1 MPGLCF
7 NSETQR
13 SRIVIS
19 RGENMSA
26 SAQSI
31 YDKRWWTLLIL
42 STSLLVISLDNTIL
56 NVALPTIEREL
67 GASSGQL
74 QWVVDSY
81 TLVFAGLLLT
91 MGALGDRFSRRGALA
106 AGLFIFGAAS
116 LASAFATSAPMLIAT
131 RALMGVGGAL
141 IMPTTL
147 SILTNVFPAHE
158 RPKAIG
164 IWAAVAGIG
173 VGVGPAAGGF
183 LIEQFDW
190 AAVFLVNVP
199 IVIVALA
206 AIPKLVP
213 DSKDPEQARL
223 DPVGAVLS
231 TTGLGILTAAIIQ
244 APDWG
249 WTDGRILAGFGA
261 AAAILAGF
269 VIWELRTS
277 SPMLDVRLFR
287 IRRFTGA
294 SGAVTLVFFAL
305 FGAIYFLTQYL
316 QDVLDYT
323 PLQAGVRML
332 PIAGGL
338 IIGGPLS
345 AKLAGRF
352 GTRSIV
358 AVGLMVVAGA
368 LYLLSGAETDSG
380 YSLVATALVLMGFGM
395 GATMAPA
402 TESIMSSVPLNH
414 AGVGSAMNDTVR
426 MVGGTLGVA
435 ILGSLLSSSYG
446 AEMEPAVKSL
456 PDSAAGAASD
466 SVGHAGVVADQIGGS
481 AGHALDHA
489 AETAFTT
496 AMSSTLTV
504 AAATALV
511 GALLAL
517 VVLPG
522 QRRERAEKR
531 AFAIEPQPEAAAA

>member
-1 MPGLCF
+1 
-7 NSETQR
+7 
-13 SRIVIS
+13 
-19 RGENMSA
+19 MSA
-26 SAQSI
+26 TAQTI
-31 YDKRWWTLLIL
+31 HDRRWWTLLVL
-42 STSLLVISLDNTIL
+42 STALLVISLDNTIL

-67 GASSGQL
+67 DASSGQL
-74 QWVVDSY
+74 QWIVDSY

-106 AGLFIFGAAS
+106 AGLLIFGSAS
-116 LASAFATSAPMLIAT
+116 LASAFAESANMLIAS

-147 SILTNVFPAHE
+147 SILTNVFPAKE

-173 VGVGPAAGGF
+173 VGLGPATGGF
-183 LIEQFDW
+183 LLEHFDW
-190 AAVFLVNVP
+190 TAVFLVNVP
-199 IVIVALA
+199 IVAAALLA
-206 AIPKLVP
+206 MPKLVP
-213 DSKDPEQARL
+213 DSRDPKQPRL
-223 DPVGAVLS
+223 DPIGAALS
-231 TTGLGILTAAIIQ
+231 TVGLGLLTAAIIE
-244 APDWG
+244 APERG
-249 WTDGRILAGFGA
+249 WTNGLILGGFA
-261 AAAILAGF
+261 AAAVVLAGF
-269 VIWELRTS
+269 VAWELRTA

-294 SGAVTLVFFAL
+294 SAAIALVFFAL
-305 FGAIYFLTQYL
+305 FGAIFFLTQYL
-316 QDVLDYT
+316 QGVLDYT

-332 PIAGGL
+332 PVAAGL

-352 GTRSIV
+352 GTR
-358 AVGLMVVAGA
+358 AVVAIGLAVVAAA
-368 LYLLSGAETDSG
+368 LFLLSGAETDSG
-380 YSLVATALVLMGFGM
+380 YTLVASSLVLLGFGM

-402 TESIMSSVPLNH
+402 TESIMSSVPKGN

-426 MVGGTLGVA
+426 LVGGTLGVA

-446 AEMEPAVKSL
+446 ADMEPAVKSL
-456 PDSAAGAASD
+456 PQPAADAASD
-466 SVGHAGVVADQIGGS
+466 SLGHASVVADQIGGG
-481 AGHALDHA
+481 AGRALSSA

-496 AMSSTLTV
+496 AMSTTLTV
-504 AAATALV
+504 AAATALA

-522 QRRERAEKR
+522 QSREQAEKR
-531 AFAIEPQPEAAAA
+531 AFGMEPEPARA

>member
-1 MPGLCF
+1 MPA
-7 NSETQR
+7 TAQ
-13 SRIVIS
+13 IVHD
-19 RGENMSA
+19 R
-26 SAQSI
+26 
-31 YDKRWWTLLIL
+31 RWWTLAVL
-42 STSLLVISLDNTIL
+42 SIALLVISLDNTIL
-56 NVALPTIEREL
+56 NVALPTVEHEL
-67 GASSGQL
+67 DANSGQL
-74 QWVVDSY
+74 QWIVDSY

-91 MGALGDRFSRRGALA
+91 MGALGDRFTRRGALA
-106 AGLFIFGAAS
+106 AGLAIFGAAS
-116 LASAFATSAPMLIAT
+116 LASAFAGSAPLLIAT

-147 SILTNVFPAHE
+147 SILTNVFPAEE

-190 AAVFLVNVP
+190 TAVFLVNVP
-199 IVIVALA
+199 IVVAALL

-213 DSKDPEQARL
+213 DSRDPQQSRL
-223 DPVGAVLS
+223 DPLGAVLS
-231 TTGLGILTAAIIQ
+231 TAGLGILTAAIIE
-244 APDWG
+244 APERG
-249 WTDGRILAGFGA
+249 WTDGFILAGFGA
-261 AAAILAGF
+261 AAVVLAVF
-269 VIWELRTS
+269 VIWELRSS

-316 QDVLDYT
+316 QEVLDYT
-323 PLQAGVRML
+323 PLEAGVRML
-332 PIAGGL
+332 PIAAGL
-338 IIGGPLS
+338 IVGGPLS
-345 AKLAGRF
+345 AKLAGRL
-352 GTRSIV
+352 GTRP
-358 AVGLMVVAGA
+358 VVAAGLTVVAAA
-368 LYLLSGAETDSG
+368 LFVLSGAETDSG
-380 YSLVATALVLMGFGM
+380 YSLVASALVLLGLGM

-402 TESIMSSVPLNH
+402 TESIMSSVPLDN

-426 MVGGTLGVA
+426 LVGGTLGVA
-435 ILGSLLSSSYG
+435 ILGSLLSSGYG
-446 AEMEPAVKSL
+446 ADMEPAVQSL
-456 PDSAAGAASD
+456 PPSAADAASD

-481 AGHALDHA
+481 AGQALSNA

-496 AMSSTLTV
+496 AMSTTLTV
-504 AAATALV
+504 AAATALA
-511 GALLAL
+511 GAVLAL

-531 AFAIEPQPEAAAA
+531 AFGMQPEPARA

>member
-1 MPGLCF
+1 
-7 NSETQR
+7 
-13 SRIVIS
+13 
-19 RGENMSA
+19 MSLP
-26 SAQSI
+26 AQKI
-31 YDKRWWTLLIL
+31 HDRRWWTLVVL

-67 GASSGQL
+67 DATSGQL
-74 QWVVDSY
+74 QWIVDSY
-81 TLVFAGLLLT
+81 TLIFAGLLLT
-91 MGALGDRFSRRGALA
+91 MGALGDRFTRRGALA
-106 AGLFIFGAAS
+106 AGLFIFGTAS
-116 LASAFATSAPMLIAT
+116 LASAFASSAPMLITT

-147 SILTNVFPAHE
+147 SILTNVFPAEE

-183 LIEQFDW
+183 LIDRFDW
-190 AAVFLVNVP
+190 SAVFLINVP
-199 IVIVALA
+199 IVAAALL

-213 DSKDPEQARL
+213 DSRDPEQARL
-223 DPVGAVLS
+223 DPIGAALS
-231 TTGLGILTAAIIQ
+231 TAGLGVLTAAIIQ

-249 WTDGRILAGFGA
+249 WADTRILAGFAIA
-261 AAAILAGF
+261 AVVLAAF
-269 VIWELRTS
+269 VVWELRTS

-316 QDVLDYT
+316 QDVLDYS
-323 PLQAGVRML
+323 PLDAGVRML
-332 PIAGGL
+332 PVAGGL

-345 AKLAGRF
+345 AKLVGRL
-352 GTRSIV
+352 GTRV
-358 AVGLMVVAGA
+358 VVAAGLTVVATA
-368 LYLLSGAETDSG
+368 LFMLSGADADSG
-380 YSLVATALVLMGFGM
+380 YSLVAATLVLLGFGM

-446 AEMEPAVKSL
+446 ADMEPAVKSL
-456 PDSAAGAASD
+456 PQPAADAASD
-466 SVGHAGVVADQIGGS
+466 SVGHASAVADQIGGS
-481 AGHALDHA
+481 AGQALSNA

-504 AAATALV
+504 AAITALT

-522 QRRERAEKR
+522 KGRERAEKR
-531 AFAIEPQPEAAAA
+531 AFAMEMEPVRA

>member
-1 MPGLCF
+1 
-7 NSETQR
+7 
-13 SRIVIS
+13 
-19 RGENMSA
+19 MSA
-26 SAQSI
+26 TAQTI
-31 YDKRWWTLLIL
+31 HDRRWWTLVVL
-42 STSLLVISLDNTIL
+42 STALLVISLDNTIL

-67 GASSGQL
+67 DATSGQL
-74 QWVVDSY
+74 QWIVDSY

-91 MGALGDRFSRRGALA
+91 MGALGDRFSRRGALV
-106 AGLFIFGAAS
+106 AGLAIFGTAS
-116 LASAFATSAPMLIAT
+116 LASAFAGSATMLITT

-190 AAVFLVNVP
+190 TAVFLVNVP
-199 IVIVALA
+199 IVIAALA

-223 DPVGAVLS
+223 DPIGALLS
-231 TTGLGILTAAIIQ
+231 TVGLAILTAAIIQ

-261 AAAILAGF
+261 AAVVLASF
-269 VIWELRTS
+269 VIWELRTA

-323 PLQAGVRML
+323 PLEAGVRML
-332 PIAGGL
+332 PIAAGL
-338 IIGGPLS
+338 IVGGPMS

-352 GTRSIV
+352 GTRAVV
-358 AVGLMVVAGA
+358 AAGLTTVAGA
-368 LYLLSGAETDSG
+368 LFLLSGADVDSG
-380 YSLVATALVLMGFGM
+380 YSLVAASLVMLGLGM

-446 AEMEPAVKSL
+446 GEMEPAVKSL

-466 SVGHAGVVADQIGGS
+466 SVGHAGVVADQLGGS
-481 AGHALDHA
+481 AGAALNHA
-489 AETAFTT
+489 AEAAFTS
-496 AMSSTLTV
+496 AMSTTLTV
-504 AAATALV
+504 AAATALA

-517 VVLPG
+517 IVLPG

-531 AFAIEPQPEAAAA
+531 AFAAMQLEPARA

>member
-1 MPGLCF
+1 
-7 NSETQR
+7 
-13 SRIVIS
+13 
-19 RGENMSA
+19 MSA
-26 SAQSI
+26 TAQTI
-31 YDKRWWTLLIL
+31 HDRRWWTLLVL
-42 STSLLVISLDNTIL
+42 STALLVISLDNTIL

-67 GASSGQL
+67 DATSGQL
-74 QWVVDSY
+74 QWIVDSY

-106 AGLFIFGAAS
+106 AGLLIFGSAS
-116 LASAFATSAPMLIAT
+116 LASAFAESATMLITT

-147 SILTNVFPAHE
+147 SILTNVFPAEE

-190 AAVFLVNVP
+190 TAVFLVNVP
-199 IVIVALA
+199 IVIAALV

-213 DSKDPEQARL
+213 DSRDPEEARL
-223 DPVGAVLS
+223 DPVGALLS
-231 TTGLGILTAAIIQ
+231 TVGLGLLTAAIIE
-244 APDWG
+244 APDAG
-249 WTDGRILAGFGA
+249 WTDHVILAGFGSA
-261 AAAILAGF
+261 AVVLSAF
-269 VIWELRTS
+269 VIWELHTS
-277 SPMLDVRLFR
+277 SPMLNVRLFR

-305 FGAIYFLTQYL
+305 FGAIYFLTQYM
-316 QDVLDYT
+316 QEVLDYT

-332 PIAGGL
+332 PIAAGL
-338 IIGGPLS
+338 IVGGPLS

-352 GTRSIV
+352 GTRAVV
-358 AVGLMVVAGA
+358 AAGLTVVAGA
-368 LYLLSGAETDSG
+368 LLLLSGAETDSG
-380 YSLVATALVLMGFGM
+380 YSLVASSLVMLGLGM

-435 ILGSLLSSSYG
+435 ILGSLLSGSYG
-446 AEMEPAVKSL
+446 AEMEPATKSL
-456 PDSAAGAASD
+456 PGPAADAASD
-466 SVGHAGVVADQIGGS
+466 SA
-481 AGHALDHA
+481 
-489 AETAFTT
+489 
-496 AMSSTLTV
+496 
-504 AAATALV
+504 
-511 GALLAL
+511 
-517 VVLPG
+517 P
-522 QRRERAEKR
+522 
-531 AFAIEPQPEAAAA
+531 